1 MPTTKPIASPRN
13 ESGEGSGPHATSA
26 AAITQRLDVAGQCDV
41 RAFAIA
47 GASLA
52 AGLLA

>member
-13 ESGEGSGPHATSA
+13 EPGEHSEPHAALA
-26 AAITQRLDVAGQCDV
+26 AAITQPLAVAGQRDV
-41 RAFAIA
+41 RAFATA